1 MLSLLTRQLKYYG
14 GRSIFSSLYD
24 SPAERKRSSLQE
36 LFRAFPTASFI
47 MFGDSAEQDLELYME
62 FAKLFPERVAAVAI
76 RDVTSD
82 RAAEVYR
89 EVEKGGLESL
99 SASSSV
105 SSIPLVDEPVD
116 LSSIGPAPASSSAPA
131 SSPALHMPGELPPSR
146 RPALPRTAS
155 TASIMTDEDMRSL
168 SSSQQKILQRAVT
181 WQSRMDKAEREKPER
196 MVLRFFKD
204 PLEIEDEFGAIIDRD
219 K

>member
-1 MLSLLTRQLKYYG
+1 
-14 GRSIFSSLYD
+14 
-24 SPAERKRSSLQE
+24 
-36 LFRAFPTASFI
+36 

-89 EVEKGGLESL
+89 EVEKGGLEGLSS
-99 SASSSV
+99 SASSSMA
-105 SSIPLVDEPVD
+105 SIPLVDEPADV
-116 LSSIGPAPASSSAPA
+116 SAPTSA
-131 SSPALHMPGELPPSR
+131 STATSTSTIPDTPSLHMPGEMPPAR
-146 RPALPRTAS
+146 RPAPFLRTTS
-155 TASIMTDEDMRSL
+155 TASLLTDEDMRSL

-181 WQSRMDKAEREKPER
+181 WQARMDKAEKDRPKQ
-196 MVLRFFKD
+196 MVLRFYKD
-204 PLEIEDEFGAIIDRD
+204 PLEIEEEFGEIIERL